1 MKRNKSIK
9 RNVLFKM
16 LNIKNIFV
24 GWKNY
29 LTDDEIA
36 SELAQQRAKHCAVC
50 PHAVKKEH
58 LQRIKDSIEVIE
70 GFVCELCSCP
80 LSAKLRAP
88 EAKCDIDKW

>member
-1 MKRNKSIK
+1 
-9 RNVLFKM
+9 M
-16 LNIKNIFV
+16 LNLKNIFV

-50 PHAVKKEH
+50 PHAVEKEH
-58 LQRIKDSIEVIE
+58 LLKIQDSIQVIE
-70 GFVCELCSCP
+70 GYTCDLCGCP

-88 EAKCDIDKW
+88 DSKCDEGKW